1 MRTLALP
8 LPEVAGSKADTALA
22 AVRQSMAD
30 AARAGRWSVNPPP
43 HELDI
48 AGVRVL
54 HHRAQGATRGA
65 VVHFHGGG
73 FRMGMPEAVGP
84 YARLLADLSGFDV
97 YCPAY
102 RLAPEYP
109 FPAGLNDGWAAI
121 GALAAQH
128 GDRLV
133 VAGDSAGGGLAASLA
148 IASSLAGLP
157 VAGLILH
164 SPWLDLTVTSASYTA
179 NALADPLFSKASAH
193 DAAALY
199 LQHGP
204 YPDDPLASP
213 LFADPQGF
221 PPTLIS
227 AGTGEVL
234 AGDATAMHARL
245 QAAGVDASLLMI
257 EGMDHVAVTR
267 GHALP
272 GAAQTLGATVAFLDR
287 LSRL

>member
-1 MRTLALP
+1 MSAPALP
-8 LPEVAGSKADTALA
+8 LPEVAGSKADCALA
-22 AVRQSMAD
+22 AIRQNMAD
-30 AARAGRWSVNPPP
+30 AARGGRWSVKPTP
-43 HELDI
+43 HEVDI

-54 HHRAQGATRGA
+54 HHHAQGASRGA
-65 VVHFHGGG
+65 VIHFHGGG

-102 RLAPEYP
+102 RLTPEAP
-109 FPAGLNDGWAAI
+109 FPAGLNDGWAVI

-128 GDRLV
+128 GERLV
-133 VAGDSAGGGLAASLA
+133 LGGDSAGGGLAASLA
-148 IASSLAGLP
+148 IASRAAGVP

-179 NALADPLFSKASAH
+179 NALTDPLFSKTSAH
-193 DAAALY
+193 NAATLY

-204 YPDDPLASP
+204 SPDDPLASP
-213 LFADPQGF
+213 LFADPQGY
-221 PPTLIS
+221 PATLIS

-267 GHALP
+267 GHELP
-272 GAAQTLGATVAFLDR
+272 GAAQTLEATASFLDR
-287 LSRL
+287 LSHL